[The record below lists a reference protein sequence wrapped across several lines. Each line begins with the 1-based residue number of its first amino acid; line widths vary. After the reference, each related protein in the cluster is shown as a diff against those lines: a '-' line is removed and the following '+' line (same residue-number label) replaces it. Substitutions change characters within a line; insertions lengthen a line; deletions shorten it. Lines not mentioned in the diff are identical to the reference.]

1 MKAII
6 ATKYGGPE
14 VLQLQEVVQPAP
26 QDNEVL
32 IRVHSASITTAD
44 SMMRTGKPYFGRLFM
59 GLLKPKKQITGT
71 GFAGKVEAIGKNVT
85 LFKTGDDVFGES
97 AFGPGTNAEYLCIE
111 ETALILP
118 LPMNINYSEAAS
130 ICDGPL
136 TSLNMLWNKANI
148 RAGQKVLINGASGSL
163 GNAAIQLAKHFGAEV
178 TGVTSTSNIELVKSL
193 GADRVIDY
201 KKEDFAKCNDQNYDI
216 IYDTIGKLSFSKCK
230 GVLSKNGIYIS
241 PVLSVKKL
249 FQMVWT
255 SLFGS
260 KKVMFDATGLRPIEE
275 QKAMLGELQ
284 ELFTAGIIKTVI
296 DKSYSLAEIAT
307 AHQYIDTG
315 HKKGNVVLDIIN
327 SDYLDESETIA
338 KQHPFSQMDK
348 SYSNHENFLLKKINL
363 SRISTIL

>member
-1 MKAII
+1 MKAIV

-85 LFKTGDDVFGES
+85 LFKIDDDVFGES
-97 AFGPGTNAEYLCIE
+97 AFGPGTNTEYLCIE
-111 ETALILP
+111 ENALLLRLP
-118 LPMNINYSEAAS
+118 KNISYSEAAS

-136 TSLNMLWNKANI
+136 TSLNMLKYKANI
-148 RAGQKVLINGASGSL
+148 RVGQKVLINGASGSL
-163 GNAAIQLAKHFGAEV
+163 GTAAIQLAKHFGAEV
-178 TGVTSTSNIELVKSL
+178 TGVCSTSNIELVKSL
-193 GADRVIDY
+193 GADRVVDY
-201 KKEDFAKCNDQNYDI
+201 TKEDFVKSDQAYDI

-230 GVLSKNGIYIS
+230 GVLSEKGIYIS

-255 SLFGS
+255 SLFAS

-275 QKAMLGELQ
+275 LKAMLGELE
-284 ELFTAGIIKTVI
+284 ELLSAGKIKPMI
-296 DKSYSLAEIAT
+296 DKAYSLEQITT
-307 AHQYIDTG
+307 AHQYIDAG
-315 HKKGNVVLDIIN
+315 HKRGNVVLDIIN
-327 SDYLDESETIA
+327 SDYLNKSETMA
-338 KQHPFSQMDK
+338 KKRPFAQMNT
-348 SYSNHENFLLKKINL
+348 SNSNHENFPLQKINL